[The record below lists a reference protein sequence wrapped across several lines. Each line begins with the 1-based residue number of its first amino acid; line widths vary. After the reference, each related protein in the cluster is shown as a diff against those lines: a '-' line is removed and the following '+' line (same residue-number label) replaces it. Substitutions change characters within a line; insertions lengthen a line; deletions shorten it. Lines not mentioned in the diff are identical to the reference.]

1 MADKVTSNNNMIILL
16 ASILLNTDIT
26 MTEAVANVGLD
37 LGQAHEGGR
46 VELINEISIL
56 SSWCLVLNWP
66 YNIYR

>member
-1 MADKVTSNNNMIILL
+1 MADKVTSHNNVIILL

-46 VELINEISIL
+46 AKLINEIII
-56 SSWCLVLNWP
+56 N
-66 YNIYR
+66 